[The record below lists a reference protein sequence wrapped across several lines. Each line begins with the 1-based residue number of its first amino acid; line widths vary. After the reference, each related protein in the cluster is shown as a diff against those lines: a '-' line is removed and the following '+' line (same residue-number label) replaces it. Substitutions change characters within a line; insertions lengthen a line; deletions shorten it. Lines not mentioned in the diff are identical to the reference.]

1 MSLELTIIN
10 SMLSTTGTA
19 SLSAED
25 TSHPNYITALAIL
38 NSVVEEFSAK
48 PYWFNTTYRTLQPNL
63 EGRILVPTNALS
75 CDPADA
81 ALDYYVRGQYLFD
94 NGNYTDIIGAPVDV
108 IIVAKLALDD
118 MPPIVIQF
126 IRKKARLE
134 YYVDQD
140 GSANK
145 IKSYSDEY
153 YSTERDLVILNMKH
167 TGANFFKGKAY
178 ASFTTRRSA
187 FATPFTR
194 IQ

>member
-19 SLSAED
+19 NLTAED
-25 TSHPNYITALAIL
+25 TSHPNYVTAKALLREVIQ
-38 NSVVEEFSAK
+38 EFSSK
-48 PYWFNTTYRTLQPNL
+48 PLWFNTTYRTLQPNT
-63 EGRILVPTNALS
+63 EGRIIVPSNALS
-75 CDPADA
+75 CDPVDA
-81 ALDYYVRGQYLFD
+81 ALDYCVRGQYLFD
-94 NGNYTDIIGAPVDV
+94 NGNYTNVIGTAVDV
-108 IIVAKLALDD
+108 IIVAEIPIED

-134 YYVDQD
+134 YFVDQD

-145 IKSYSDEY
+145 VKLYADEFY
-153 YSTERDLVILNMKH
+153 RTERDLVIMNMKH